1 MIIFDKRNSAN
12 SLNIAKYSVTIV
24 NDKISY
30 VYRDFFFFYLSR
42 IFVTVVWCIIL

>member
-24 NDKISY
+24 NDKIS
-30 VYRDFFFFYLSR
+30 RFFFFLFIANFRHGCLMYN
-42 IFVTVVWCIIL
+42 IITL

>member
-24 NDKISY
+24 NDKIS
-30 VYRDFFFFYLSR
+30 RFFFFYLSR
-42 IFVTVVWCIIL
+42 IFVTVV

>member
-24 NDKISY
+24 NDKIS
-30 VYRDFFFFYLSR
+30 RFFFFFIYREFSSR
-42 IFVTVVWCIIL
+42 LFDV